1 MNRSTIR
8 VLFVLLVI
16 VIAVG
21 FYRGWF
27 SLSSRSRDAGS
38 NKVDVNLT
46 VDKDKIQ
53 DDAETVKKKAN
64 ELSDKVT
71 KQVTESDDQKSPN
84 R

>member
-1 MNRSTIR
+1 MNRSGIR

-27 SLSSRSRDAGS
+27 SFSSRSHDAE

-46 VDKDKIQ
+46 VDRDKIQ
-53 DDAETVKKKAN
+53 EDAESVKKKTS
-64 ELSDKVT
+64 ELTEKVT
-71 KQVTESDDQKSPN
+71 KQATPEDPK
-84 R
+84 

>member
-1 MNRSTIR
+1 MNRSLIR
-8 VLFVLLVI
+8 VLFVVFVC

-27 SLSSRSRDAGS
+27 SMSSRSGDAGR

-46 VDKDKIQ
+46 VDRDKIQ
-53 DDAETVKKKAN
+53 EDAESVKKKTT
-64 ELSDKVT
+64 ELADKVT
-71 KQVTESDDQKSPN
+71 KQATEPDDKKSPN